1 MHNKGIEK
9 NLIDQ
14 TMSQK
19 ELDRFNLGICIFDS
33 NLRIKRCNKKFLAL
47 NGLDASFCKEGVSY
61 EKAVRTVAE
70 RGDYGIG
77 DVEALVQRHLLP
89 FTYGNPHVFME
100 IRANG
105 VVLEIWTNPLKD
117 GGRVAIYT
125 DVTEQKK
132 AQAVAYNIGKILEQ
146 SPNEVFLFDANSL
159 EFSSVNKAGQ
169 HNTGYAKKELA
180 KMTLLDFMPEI
191 TKKIL
196 FELISPLCEGEKQ
209 KVDVET
215 FFRRKDG
222 TNYPVEVRFQVS
234 READQSV
241 LVASVHDITVRKEA
255 EKTIWRQAN
264 YDSLTQLPNRAVFFD
279 RLQMAEMSA
288 ERDNRMVGIFF
299 VDLDHFK
306 DVNDT
311 HGHTVGD
318 FLLKEVSDRLRS
330 TVRRTDTVARLGGD
344 EFGIIQTSIKH
355 VGDTEVL
362 ASKILESLTKPLD
375 IKGKKIFIGA
385 SIGITIY
392 PLDDKGPE
400 ELLRNADI
408 AMYAAK
414 DKGRNT
420 YELYTADMSSAIK
433 NRNELEQDLRAAIDH
448 GDLFLAYQPKV
459 LTGTSKIVGVEALLR
474 WNHAERGAIPPAEF
488 IPLAERSGIIVPLGE
503 WVIREA
509 CLQNKAWQDAGLPF
523 VDMAVNL
530 SAVQLRQPDIVQTV
544 EKILQE
550 TGLAPNF
557 LELEITESTAMH
569 DAGNTVL
576 ILDQLHD
583 LGVKISLDDF
593 GTGYSSLAYLKRFPL
608 NRIKIDRSFIN
619 DVLNN
624 SDDAAI
630 VSAVITLGQAL
641 NMKVTA
647 EGVEVSEQIDY
658 LKNQG
663 CEEIQGFLFSRPID
677 PAAFAEM
684 LESNKKG

>member
-1 MHNKGIEK
+1 M
-9 NLIDQ
+9 
-14 TMSQK
+14 TQK

-33 NLRIKRCNKKFLAL
+33 DLRIKRCNRKFQTL
-47 NGLDASFCKEGVSY
+47 NGLPPSFCEEGAPY
-61 EKAVRTVAE
+61 ENAVRAMAE
-70 RGDYGIG
+70 RGDYGAG
-77 DVEALVQRHLLP
+77 DIEDLVQRHLLP

-100 IRANG
+100 IRSNG

-132 AQAVAYNIGKILEQ
+132 AQAAAHSIGKILDQ
-146 SPNEVFLFDANSL
+146 SPNEVFLFDADTL
-159 EFSSVNKAGQ
+159 RFSSVNKAGQ
-169 HNTGYAKKELA
+169 HNTGYARKELGE
-180 KMTLLDFMPEI
+180 MTLLDFMPEI

-196 FELISPLCEGEKQ
+196 FELIEPLCEGKKK

-234 READQSV
+234 RETEQNV
-241 LVASVHDITVRKEA
+241 LVASVHDITARKEA

-288 ERDNRMVGIFF
+288 ERDNRMVGVFF

-318 FLLKEVSDRLRS
+318 GLLKEVSDRLRK

-355 VGDTEVL
+355 VDDTEVL
-362 ASKILESLTKPLD
+362 AAKILESLTMPLD
-375 IKGKKIFIGA
+375 IKDKKIFIGA

-400 ELLRNADI
+400 DLLRNADI

-420 YELYTADMSSAIK
+420 YEHYTADMSSAIK
-433 NRNELEQDLRAAIDH
+433 NRNELEQELRAAIDH

-459 LTGTSKIVGVEALLR
+459 LTGTREIVGVEALLR
-474 WNHAERGAIPPAEF
+474 WNHPDRGAIPPAEF

-509 CLQNKAWQDAGLPF
+509 CRQNKTWQDAGLPV

-530 SAVQLRQPDIVQTV
+530 SAVQLRQPDIVETI
-544 EKILQE
+544 ERILRE
-550 TGLAPNF
+550 TGLSPHC

-569 DAGNTVL
+569 DARNTVI
-576 ILDQLHD
+576 ILDQLSE

-608 NRIKIDRSFIN
+608 SRIKIDRSFIS

-647 EGVEVSEQIDY
+647 EGVEETGQINY
-658 LKNQG
+658 LKGQG
-663 CEEIQGFLFSRPID
+663 CEEIQGFHFSRPIA

-684 LESNKKG
+684 LKLNQKS